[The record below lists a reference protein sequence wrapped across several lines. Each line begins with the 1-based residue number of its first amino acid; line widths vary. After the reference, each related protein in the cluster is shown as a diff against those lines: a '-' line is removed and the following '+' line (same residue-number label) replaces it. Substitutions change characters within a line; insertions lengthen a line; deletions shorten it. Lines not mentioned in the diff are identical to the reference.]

1 MIEMVAKVKMD
12 ALTHELVDYLLGET
26 DNIPK
31 EPQWT
36 FKLYRAIGNVGQ
48 AVKVA
53 VNIAQKEQD
62 FGNYKYAHEIMLDT
76 FKDIKNAAQRIPHE
90 LNQRLVMLHSYS
102 LSKRRIKM
110 GDHVGAARLL
120 IRVCQNIS
128 QFP

>member
-1 MIEMVAKVKMD
+1 V
-12 ALTHELVDYLLGET
+12 
-26 DNIPK
+26 
-31 EPQWT
+31 T

-53 VNIAQKEQD
+53 VNIAQKEQE